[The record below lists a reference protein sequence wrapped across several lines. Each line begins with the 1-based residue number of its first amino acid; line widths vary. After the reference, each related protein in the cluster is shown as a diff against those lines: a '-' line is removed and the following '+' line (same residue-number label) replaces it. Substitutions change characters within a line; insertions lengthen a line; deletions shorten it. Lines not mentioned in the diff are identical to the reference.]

1 MTNTKMTR
9 PFTKSK
15 ELQSRPT
22 NQRNYSTFDFAN
34 PIVQWV
40 ICQKYYHFLYI
51 IFTLI
56 LSCNDA
62 NNNTHKANV
71 YIKLSLGEFH
81 NKHYETALININNAI
96 DIDSSNAKA
105 YYYRALINFE
115 KLNIDSLSSNSKIQ
129 IMEDC
134 IKTLELD
141 SHFDSVFILLVPLIA
156 EQSNSENAI
165 KALNIGL
172 SKNKNSSLLFGLRGI
187 LNYGLDDFESSEG
200 DLDKCIILNP
210 NADSYFYLFLAKS
223 KFRVKKYKKAIGF
236 LDQALKMNKNEIESY
251 FWKGASYSKLN
262 MPKFAIENYSITIM
276 HDDLNKTKALQNR
289 GIEYNNLNLFNK
301 ALNDFDRAICID
313 NSNISLHLLKAETLI
328 ALGRINQA
336 IIECNYAIG
345 IDNSYANSYLKRG
358 NIYRKKQSKGLA
370 CKDFKLAANLGSKQ
384 AKLIIK
390 DYCD

>member
-1 MTNTKMTR
+1 MPR

-15 ELQSRPT
+15 ELLSRPL
-22 NQRNYSTFDFAN
+22 NQRNYSTFDFAT
-34 PIVQWV
+34 PIVQRL
-40 ICQKYYHFLYI
+40 ICKNI
-51 IFTLI
+51 IFFYILFFILI
-56 LSCNDA
+56 LSCNDE

-71 YIKLSLGEFH
+71 YIKLSLDEFY
-81 NKHYETALININNAI
+81 NKNYETALININNAI
-96 DIDSSNAKA
+96 DSDSSIAKA

-115 KLNIDSLSSNSKIQ
+115 KTNIDSLSSDSKIQ
-129 IMEDC
+129 IVEDC

-141 SHFDSVFILLVPLIA
+141 SQFDSVFILLVPLIS

-165 KALNIGL
+165 KALNIGI
-172 SKNKNSSLLFGLRGI
+172 SKNQNSSLLFGLRGI
-187 LNYGLDDFESSEG
+187 LNYGLDDFESSES

-223 KFRVKKYKKAIGF
+223 KFRVNKYLEALSF

-262 MPKFAIENYSITIM
+262 MPKFAIENYSISIM

-301 ALNDFDRAICID
+301 ALNDFDRAIRID

-328 ALGRINQA
+328 TLGRINQA

-345 IDNSYANSYLKRG
+345 IDNSNANSYLVRG
-358 NIYRKKQSKGLA
+358 KIYRKIKSKGLA
-370 CKDFKLAANLGSKQ
+370 CKDFKLAANLGSKE